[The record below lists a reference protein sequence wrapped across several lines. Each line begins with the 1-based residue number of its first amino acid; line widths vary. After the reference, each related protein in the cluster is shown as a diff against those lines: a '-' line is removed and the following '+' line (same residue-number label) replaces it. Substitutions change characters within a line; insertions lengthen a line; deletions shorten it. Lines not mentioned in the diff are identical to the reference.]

1 MTAERWDR
9 VVTLYQQALDH
20 PANARDAFVLEAS
33 EGDEELRREV
43 ASLLAQ
49 DAYDSLLD
57 SSVMEAA
64 ADLIGDVPDVPAG
77 ACLGPYRIEG
87 ILGIGGMGEVYR
99 AIDTR
104 LGRTVAIKILP
115 LAYATEPRLR
125 ERFEREARAVA
136 ALGHPHICALHD
148 VGRERVRPF
157 ESAEGVADEPLDFLV
172 LEYVDGETLASRLRR
187 GALRLDQALRLA
199 VQIADALA
207 TAHRHGLVHRDL
219 KPSNVMIS
227 KTGAKLLDF
236 GLAKHTAGP
245 LPDQAPGATTPL
257 AEMTAEGA
265 IIGTVQYMAP
275 EQVEGRPTDART
287 DIFAFG
293 VMVYEMVTGRKPF
306 IGSSRAGLIGA
317 ILKDEPHPLDLNGPS
332 AAGLLERVV
341 LRCLAKDPDD
351 RWQSAAD
358 LTSELQWI
366 ATHPKSG
373 ASRQSRLLKGSAVA
387 VAAIAVAAVV
397 AAWWASSP
405 ARPAERQLR
414 VSVLLPD
421 GADMLPI
428 SPTSRFAL
436 SPDGQRL
443 AFAAARA
450 DGRPRLFI
458 RTLNQL
464 QATELAGTNGAFMPF
479 WSPDS
484 RSVGFLADGA
494 LKRIDLA
501 DGSVR
506 TLANAAA
513 PGPPAWSRDGVILFT
528 PSRTSGLHRVPA
540 HGGSS
545 QPVTTPDASKGELA
559 HVAPLFLPDGRHFL
573 YLSLTRTASGRS
585 VPGATYGASLDGSE
599 PPRTILERGSNVA
612 YAAGRLI
619 FGRDSTVM
627 AQPFDPTS
635 LTLSGEP
642 TTIVD
647 RVIKGGYFAYGQ
659 GLAFSASEDGTIAYQ
674 GGEAAVELTWFDR
687 QGRRIGGMGDPL
699 PPDAF
704 SDVSLSR
711 DGRKAAVNG
720 FDVAV
725 QATSVWSYDLARG
738 LRTRLTFE
746 KVDALAPVLAP
757 DGTRLAYAARRRG
770 PLDLFVR
777 SADGGGSD
785 VALLTS
791 PQDKFPMSWSPDG
804 GHLLYVVNP
813 PGELW
818 ALPLSGNGQPFP
830 LVRGP
835 FSIPAAQLSP
845 DGRWIAY
852 ASTESG
858 RSEIYVTEFP
868 KPLTKTV
875 VSTAEGDHPRWRG
888 DGREL
893 FFRSRGMLMA
903 APVAI
908 RSGRLTAEP
917 PRALLD
923 IRQAMG
929 AGGPSRYFYDVAP
942 DGERVL
948 VGTRMLS
955 QSEPNG
961 RGEATTSISLLVNWP
976 ATLAGR

>member
-1 MTAERWDR
+1 MNGDQWGR
-9 VVTLYQQALDH
+9 VAHLYQAALDQ
-20 PANARDAFVLEAS
+20 PAEVRDAFLLEAS
-33 EGDEELRREV
+33 VGDDDVRREV

-49 DAYDSLLD
+49 DAHDSMLD
-57 SSVMEAA
+57 SSVLETA
-64 ADLIGDVPDVPAG
+64 ADLIGDAPDLTPG
-77 ACLGPYRIEG
+77 DWLGPYRIEG
-87 ILGIGGMGEVYR
+87 VLGIGGMGEVYR
-99 AIDTR
+99 ATDTR
-104 LGRTVAIKILP
+104 LDRTVALKILP
-115 LAYATEPRLR
+115 HAFASEPRLR
-125 ERFEREARAVA
+125 ERFDREAKAVA

-148 VGRERVRPF
+148 VGRERVR
-157 ESAEGVADEPLDFLV
+157 EGQSAGAVADEPLDFLV

-187 GALRLDQALRLA
+187 GALPLDQALRLA

-207 TAHRHGLVHRDL
+207 TAHRHGLIHRDL
-219 KPSNVMIS
+219 KPGNVMIT
-227 KTGAKLLDF
+227 KAGAKLLDF
-236 GLAKHTAGP
+236 GLAKQTETPLADEVPRTAP
-245 LPDQAPGATTPL
+245 SL

-293 VMVYEMVTGRKPF
+293 AVVYEMVTGRKAF
-306 IGSSRAGLIGA
+306 SGGSRAGLIGA
-317 ILKDEPHPLDLNGPS
+317 ILKDEPRPLAPGSPS
-332 AAGLLERVV
+332 AAELLERVIF
-341 LRCLAKDPDD
+341 RCLAKDPDD

-366 ATHPKSG
+366 ATHPKTGVSQ
-373 ASRQSRLLKGSAVA
+373 RSRLFKGSAVA
-387 VAAIAVAAVV
+387 AAAIAVAGFVF
-397 AAWWASSP
+397 AWWMSRAPQP
-405 ARPAERQLR
+405 ADRQLR

-436 SPDGQRL
+436 SPDGRRL
-443 AFAAARA
+443 AFAAAPT

-464 QATELAGTNGAFMPF
+464 QATELAGTTGAFMPF

-484 RSVGFLADGA
+484 TSVGFVADGA

-513 PGPPAWSRDGVILFT
+513 PGTAAWSRDGVILFT
-528 PSRTSGLHRVPA
+528 PTRTSGLHRIPA
-540 HGGSS
+540 HGGAS

-559 HVAPLFLPDGRHFL
+559 HVAPYFLPDGRHFL
-573 YLSLTRTASGRS
+573 YFALTRTASGRS
-585 VPGATYGASLDGSE
+585 VPGGTYGASLDGSE
-599 PPRTILERGSNVA
+599 PTRPILARGSNVA

-619 FGRDSTVM
+619 FGRESTVV

-687 QGRRIGGMGDPL
+687 QGLRVGRVGDPL

-704 SDVSLSR
+704 TDVSLSR
-711 DGRKAAVNG
+711 DGRQAAANS
-720 FDVAV
+720 FDMAA
-725 QATSVWSYDLARG
+725 QAASVWSYDLARG

-746 KVDALAPVLAP
+746 NVDALAPVFAP
-757 DGTRLAYAARRRG
+757 DGTRLAYASRRRG
-770 PLDLFVR
+770 PLNLFVR
-777 SADGGGSD
+777 SADGSGSD
-785 VALLTS
+785 VELLAS
-791 PQDKFPMSWSPDG
+791 PQDKYPMSWSADG
-804 GHLLYVVNP
+804 RHLLYVVNP

-875 VSTAEGDHPRWRG
+875 VSTADGDHPRWRG

-893 FFRSRGMLMA
+893 FYRSRGMLMA

-908 RSGRLTAEP
+908 RAGRLTAGAP
-917 PRALLD
+917 QALID
-923 IRQAMG
+923 VRPAIG
-929 AGGPSRYFYDVAP
+929 AGGASRYFYDVSA
-942 DGERVL
+942 DGERFL

-955 QSEPNG
+955 RSDPDG
-961 RGEATTSISLLVNWP
+961 RGEATTSISLLMNWP